1 MAETSPRL
9 LLPWLQAAQAQK
21 HVTHNEALRRLD
33 GLVNLTV
40 EDRNRSAPPANPV
53 EGAAYLVAAGATGLW
68 AGWSGDVAL
77 WADGAW
83 MRLPMRIGWRV
94 WVVVEELMLVRLAA
108 GWITLDAAM
117 GLLVRGA
124 STDLAKGALGSWTRA
139 AVIEASVIGLSGSSV
154 TTALTI
160 PAGALV
166 IGVSARVTTAITGA
180 TGFAL
185 GISGEPA
192 AFGSG
197 FGIGAG
203 SLAQLPIPP
212 RAFALATPVRV
223 SAEGGSFTGG
233 ALRLACHTLSIGAP
247 A

>member
-40 EDRNRSAPPANPV
+40 EDRSRSAPPTNPA
-53 EGAAYLVAAGATGLW
+53 EGTAYLVAAGASGLW

-83 MRLPMRIGWRV
+83 LRLPARPGWRL
-94 WVVVEELMLVRLAA
+94 WVVAEQLMLVRLAA
-108 GWITLDAAM
+108 GWVTLDAAM

-124 STDLAKGALGSWTRA
+124 STDLAEGALGSKTQA
-139 AVIEASVIGLSGSSV
+139 AVVEASVTALSGSSV

-166 IGVSARVTTAITGA
+166 IGVSARVTTAITGV

-185 GISGEPA
+185 GSA
-192 AFGSG
+192 ADPSIFGAG
-197 FGIGAG
+197 FGPGLG
-203 SLAQLPIPP
+203 VLAELPIAPQ
-212 RAFALATPVRV
+212 AFAVATPVRV
-223 SAEGGSFTGG
+223 AAEGGSFTGG

>member
-40 EDRNRSAPPANPV
+40 EDRSRSAPPANPV
-53 EGAAYLVAAGATGLW
+53 EGAAYLVAAGASGVW
-68 AGWSGDVAL
+68 AGWSGDIAL
-77 WADGAW
+77 WSDGAW
-83 MRLPMRIGWRV
+83 LRLPARPGWRV
-94 WVVVEELMLVRLAA
+94 WVLAEEVMLIRLSA
-108 GWITLDAAM
+108 GWVTLDAAM
-117 GLLVRGA
+117 GLLVRGG
-124 STDLAKGALGSWTRA
+124 STDLAEGALGSTTRA
-139 AVIEASVIGLSGSSV
+139 AVIEASVAGLSGSGV
-154 TTALTI
+154 TTGLTI

-185 GISGEPA
+185 GTAAEPS
-192 AFGSG
+192 AFGAG
-197 FGIGAG
+197 FGPGLWA
-203 SLAQLPIPP
+203 LAELPIAP
-212 RAFALATPVRV
+212 RAFTLATPVRV

-233 ALRLACHTLSIGAP
+233 AMRLACHILSIGAP

>member
-21 HVTHNEALRRLD
+21 HITHNEALRRLD

-40 EDRNRSAPPANPV
+40 EDRSRSAPPASPA
-53 EGAAYLVAAGATGLW
+53 EGTAYLVAAGASGLW
-68 AGWSGDVAL
+68 AGWSGDIAL
-77 WADGAW
+77 WSDGAW
-83 MRLPMRIGWRV
+83 MRLPARPGWRL
-94 WVVVEELMLVRLAA
+94 WVLAEEVMLVRLAP
-108 GWITLDAAM
+108 GWVTLDAAM

-124 STDLAKGALGSWTRA
+124 STDLAEGALGSTTRA
-139 AVIEASVIGLSGSSV
+139 AVIEASVAGLSGSGV
-154 TTALTI
+154 TTGLTI
-160 PAGALV
+160 PVGALV
-166 IGVSARVTTAITGA
+166 IGVSVRVTTAITGA

-185 GISGEPA
+185 GTAAEPS
-192 AFGSG
+192 AFGAG
-197 FGIGAG
+197 FGAGLGA
-203 SLAQLPIPP
+203 LAELPIAP

-223 SAEGGSFTGG
+223 SAEGGNFTGG

>member
-9 LLPWLQAAQAQK
+9 LLPYLQAAQAQK

-40 EDRNRSAPPANPV
+40 EDRSRSAPPANPV

-77 WADGAW
+77 WTDGAW
-83 MRLPMRIGWRV
+83 LRLPARIGWRA
-94 WVVVEELMLVRLAA
+94 WVVAEQLMLVRLAA
-108 GWITLDAAM
+108 GWVTLVAAM

-124 STDLAKGALGSWTRA
+124 STDLAEGALGSRTRA
-139 AVIEASVIGLSGSSV
+139 SVIEASVTGLSGSSM
-154 TTALTI
+154 TTVLTI

-166 IGVSARVTTAITGA
+166 FGISARVTTALTGA

-185 GISGEPA
+185 GIAGEPA
-192 AFGSG
+192 AFGAG
-197 FGIGAG
+197 FGIGVG
-203 SLAQLPIPP
+203 SLAQLPITP

-223 SAEGGSFTGG
+223 SPEGGSFTGG

>member
-40 EDRNRSAPPANPV
+40 EDRSRSAPTANPP
-53 EGAAYLVAAGATGLW
+53 EGAAYLVAAGASGLW
-68 AGWSGDVAL
+68 AGWSGDIAM
-77 WADGAW
+77 WTDGAW
-83 MRLPMRIGWRV
+83 LRLPARIGWRV
-94 WVVVEELMLVRLAA
+94 WVVAEQLMLVRLAA
-108 GWITLDAAM
+108 GWVTLDAAM

-124 STDLAKGALGSWTRA
+124 NTDLAEGALGSKTRA
-139 AVIEASVIGLSGSSV
+139 AVVEASVTGLSGSSV

-160 PAGALV
+160 PGGALV

-185 GISGEPA
+185 GTAAEPSV
-192 AFGSG
+192 FGAG
-197 FGIGAG
+197 FGPGLG
-203 SLAQLPIPP
+203 VLAELPIAP

-233 ALRLACHTLSIGAP
+233 ALRLTCHILAIGAP

>member
-1 MAETSPRL
+1 MAETSLRL
-9 LLPWLQAAQAQK
+9 LLPYLQAAQAQK

-40 EDRNRSAPPANPV
+40 EDRSRSVPPANPA

-68 AGWSGDVAL
+68 AGWSGDIAI

-83 MRLPMRIGWRV
+83 MRLSARIGWRI
-94 WVVVEELMLVRLAA
+94 WVIAEQLMLVRLVA
-108 GWITLDAAM
+108 GWVSLDAAM

-124 STDLAKGALGSWTRA
+124 STDLAEGALGGQTRA
-139 AVIEASVIGLSGSSV
+139 AVIEASVSGLSGSSV

-166 IGVSARVTTAITGA
+166 IGISARVTTAITGA

-185 GISGEPA
+185 GIAAEPSV
-192 AFGSG
+192 FGAG
-197 FGIGAG
+197 VGIGSG
-203 SLAQLPIPP
+203 SLAQLPISP

-233 ALRLACHTLSIGAP
+233 ALRLGCHALSIGAP

>member
-40 EDRNRSAPPANPV
+40 EDRSRSAPPANAA
-53 EGAAYLVAAGATGLW
+53 EGAAYLVAGGASGLW
-68 AGWSGDVAL
+68 AGWSGDIAL
-77 WADGAW
+77 WSDGAW
-83 MRLPMRIGWRV
+83 LRLPARPGWRL
-94 WVVVEELMLVRLAA
+94 WVLAEDLLLVRVAA
-108 GWITLDAAM
+108 GWVTLDAAM
-117 GLLVRGA
+117 GLLVRGG
-124 STDLAKGALGSWTRA
+124 STDLVEGALGSTTRA
-139 AVIEASVIGLSGSSV
+139 AVIEASVAGLSGSGV
-154 TTALTI
+154 TTGLTI

-166 IGVSARVTTAITGA
+166 IGVSARVTTAIPGA

-185 GISGEPA
+185 GTAAEPSI
-192 AFGSG
+192 FGAG
-197 FGIGAG
+197 FGAG
-203 SLAQLPIPP
+203 LGTLAELPIAP
-212 RAFALATPVRV
+212 RAFAVATPVRV

-233 ALRLACHTLSIGAP
+233 ALRLACHILSIGAP

>member
-9 LLPWLQAAQAQK
+9 LLPYLQAAQAQK
-21 HVTHNEALRRLD
+21 HVTHNEALRQLD

-40 EDRNRSAPPANPV
+40 EDRSRSAPPTNPV

-83 MRLPMRIGWRV
+83 MRLPARIGWRL
-94 WVVVEELMLVRLAA
+94 WVVAEQLMLVRLAA
-108 GWITLDAAM
+108 GWVTLDAAM

-124 STDLAKGALGSWTRA
+124 STDLAEGALGSRTRVGA
-139 AVIEASVIGLSGSSV
+139 IEASVTGLSGSSV

-166 IGVSARVTTAITGA
+166 FGISARVITAITGA

-185 GISGEPA
+185 GTAAEPA
-192 AFGSG
+192 AFGAG

-203 SLAQLPIPP
+203 SLAQLPITP
-212 RAFALATPVRV
+212 RAFALAAPVRV

>member
-1 MAETSPRL
+1 
-9 LLPWLQAAQAQK
+9 
-21 HVTHNEALRRLD
+21 
-33 GLVNLTV
+33 
-40 EDRNRSAPPANPV
+40 
-53 EGAAYLVAAGATGLW
+53 
-68 AGWSGDVAL
+68 
-77 WADGAW
+77 
-83 MRLPMRIGWRV
+83 MRLPARIGWRL
-94 WVVVEELMLVRLAA
+94 WVIEEQAMLVRLAA
-108 GWITLDAAM
+108 GWVTLDVAM

-124 STDLAKGALGSWTRA
+124 STDLAEGALGSRTRT
-139 AVIEASVIGLSGSSV
+139 AVTEASVTGLSGSNM
-154 TTALTI
+154 TTVLTI

-185 GISGEPA
+185 GIAGEPA
-192 AFGSG
+192 AFGAG

-203 SLAQLPIPP
+203 SLAQLPISP

-233 ALRLACHTLSIGAP
+233 ALRLACHTFSIGAP

>member
-1 MAETSPRL
+1 MADTSPRL
-9 LLPWLQAAQAQK
+9 LLPYIQAAQAQK

-40 EDRNRSAPPANPV
+40 EDRSRSAPPANPT
-53 EGAAYLVAAGATGLW
+53 EGTAYLVAAGATGLW
-68 AGWSGDVAL
+68 AGWSGDIAL

-83 MRLPMRIGWRV
+83 MRLPARIGWRL
-94 WVVVEELMLVRLAA
+94 WVIAEQLILVRLAA
-108 GWITLDAAM
+108 GWVTLDLAM

-124 STDLAKGALGSWTRA
+124 STDLAEGPLGSRTRVGA
-139 AVIEASVIGLSGSSV
+139 SEASVTGLSGSSV
-154 TTALTI
+154 TTTLTI

-185 GISGEPA
+185 GIAAEPA
-192 AFGSG
+192 AFGAG

-203 SLAQLPIPP
+203 SLAQLPITP
-212 RAFALATPVRV
+212 RAFVLATPVRV
-223 SAEGGSFTGG
+223 SVEGGSFTGG
-233 ALRLACHTLSIGAP
+233 ALRLACHIISIGAP

>member
-40 EDRNRSAPPANPV
+40 EDRSRSAPPTNPA
-53 EGAAYLVAAGATGLW
+53 EGTAYLVAAGASGVW
-68 AGWSGDVAL
+68 AGWSGDIAL
-77 WADGAW
+77 WSDGAW
-83 MRLPMRIGWRV
+83 LRLPALPGWRV
-94 WVVVEELMLVRLAA
+94 WVLAEEVMLVRLSA
-108 GWITLDAAM
+108 GWVTLDAAM

-124 STDLAKGALGSWTRA
+124 STDLAKGALGSKTRA
-139 AVIEASVIGLSGSSV
+139 EVIEASVTGLSGSSV

-160 PAGALV
+160 PAEALV
-166 IGVSARVTTAITGA
+166 IGVSARVTTSITGA

-185 GISGEPA
+185 GTAAEPS
-192 AFGSG
+192 AFGAG
-197 FGIGAG
+197 FGPGLG
-203 SLAQLPIPP
+203 VLAELPIAP
-212 RAFALATPVRV
+212 RAFAVATPVRV
-223 SAEGGSFTGG
+223 SAEGGNFTGG
-233 ALRLACHTLSIGAP
+233 ALRLACHILAIGAP

>member
-1 MAETSPRL
+1 MAETSARL

-40 EDRNRSAPPANPV
+40 EDRNRSAPPANPA
-53 EGAAYLVAAGATGLW
+53 EGAAYLVAAGASGLW
-68 AGWSGDVAL
+68 AGWSGDIAL

-83 MRLPMRIGWRV
+83 LRLPARPGWRL
-94 WVVVEELMLVRLAA
+94 WVLAEDIMLVRLAA

-124 STDLAKGALGSWTRA
+124 STDLAEGALGSRTRA
-139 AVIEASVIGLSGSSV
+139 LVVEASVSGLAGSSV
-154 TTALTI
+154 TTPLTI

-185 GISGEPA
+185 GTAAEPS
-192 AFGSG
+192 AFGAG
-197 FGIGAG
+197 FGPGLG
-203 SLAQLPIPP
+203 VLAELPITP
-212 RAFALATPVRV
+212 RTFALATPVRV
-223 SAEGGSFTGG
+223 SAEGGNFTGG
-233 ALRLACHTLSIGAP
+233 ALRLACHILSIGAP

>member
-1 MAETSPRL
+1 MADTTTNL
-9 LLPWLQAAQAQK
+9 LLPYILASQAQK
-21 HVTHNEALRRLD
+21 HVTHNEALRLLD

-40 EDRNRSAPPANPV
+40 EDRSRSAPPANPV

-68 AGWSGDVAL
+68 AGWSGDIAL

-83 MRLPMRIGWRV
+83 MRLPARIGWQA
-94 WVVVEELMLVRLAA
+94 WVIAEQLMLVRLAE
-108 GWITLDAAM
+108 GWVTLDAAM

-124 STDLAKGALGSWTRA
+124 STDLTEGPLGSRTRA
-139 AVIEASVIGLSGSSV
+139 AVIEATATGLSGSSV
-154 TTALTI
+154 STALTI

-166 IGVSARVTTAITGA
+166 IGVSARVTTAINGA
-180 TGFAL
+180 IGFAL
-185 GISGEPA
+185 GIAGEPS
-192 AFGSG
+192 AFGAG

>member
-1 MAETSPRL
+1 MADISSRL
-9 LLPWLQAAQAQK
+9 LLPYIQAAQAQK

-33 GLVNLTV
+33 GLVNLAV
-40 EDRNRSAPPANPV
+40 DDRSRSAPPANPV

-83 MRLPMRIGWRV
+83 MRLPARIGWRL
-94 WVVVEELMLVRLAA
+94 WVVAEQLMLVRLAA
-108 GWITLDAAM
+108 GWVTLDAAM

-124 STDLAKGALGSWTRA
+124 STDLAEGPLGSRTRA
-139 AVIEASVIGLSGSSV
+139 AVVEASVSGLSGSSV

-185 GISGEPA
+185 GTAAEPA
-192 AFGSG
+192 AFGAG
-197 FGIGAG
+197 FGTALGV
-203 SLAQLPIPP
+203 LAEMPIAP
-212 RAFALATPVRV
+212 RAFALATPVLV
-223 SAEGGSFTGG
+223 SAEGGSFTSG
-233 ALRLACHTLSIGAP
+233 ALRIACHTLSIGVP

>member
-40 EDRNRSAPPANPV
+40 EDRSHSAPPANAA
-53 EGAAYLVAAGATGLW
+53 EGAAYLVAGGASGLW

-83 MRLPMRIGWRV
+83 MRLPPRPGWRL
-94 WVVVEELMLVRLAA
+94 WVLAEDVMLVRLAA
-108 GWITLDAAM
+108 GWVTLDAAM

-124 STDLAKGALGSWTRA
+124 STNLAEGALGSTTRA
-139 AVIEASVIGLSGSSV
+139 AVIEASVSGLSGSSV

-160 PAGALV
+160 PTGALV
-166 IGVSARVTTAITGA
+166 IGVSARVTTAIIGA
-180 TGFAL
+180 TDFAL
-185 GISGEPA
+185 GTAAEPS
-192 AFGSG
+192 AFGAG
-197 FGIGAG
+197 FGPGLGA
-203 SLAQLPIPP
+203 LAELPIVP
-212 RAFALATPVRV
+212 RAFALAMPVRV
-223 SAEGGSFTGG
+223 SAEGGNFTGG
-233 ALRLACHTLSIGAP
+233 ALRLACHILSIGAP

>member
-1 MAETSPRL
+1 MADTSPRL
-9 LLPWLQAAQAQK
+9 LLPYLQAAQAQK

-40 EDRNRSAPPANPV
+40 DDRNRIVPPANPT

-68 AGWSGDVAL
+68 AGWSGDIAL
-77 WADGAW
+77 WADAAW
-83 MRLPMRIGWRV
+83 MRLPARIGWRL
-94 WVVVEELMLVRLAA
+94 WVIAEQLVLVRLAA
-108 GWITLDAAM
+108 GWVTLDTAM

-124 STDLAKGALGSWTRA
+124 STDLAEGALGGRTRA
-139 AVIEASVIGLSGSSV
+139 AIVEASVTGLSGSSV
-154 TTALTI
+154 TTTLTI

-166 IGVSARVTTAITGA
+166 FGISARVTTALTGA

-185 GISGEPA
+185 GIAGEPA
-192 AFGSG
+192 AFGAG
-197 FGIGAG
+197 FGIGVG
-203 SLAQLPIPP
+203 SLAQLPITP

-233 ALRLACHTLSIGAP
+233 ALQLACHTFSIGAP

>member
-1 MAETSPRL
+1 MADTSPRL
-9 LLPWLQAAQAQK
+9 LLPYLQAAQAQK

-40 EDRNRSAPPANPV
+40 EDRSRSAPPANPV
-53 EGAAYLVAAGATGLW
+53 EGAAYLVAAGASNLW
-68 AGWSGDVAL
+68 AGWSGDIAL

-83 MRLPMRIGWRV
+83 VRLPARVGWRLWLV
-94 WVVVEELMLVRLAA
+94 AEQLMLVRLAA
-108 GWITLDAAM
+108 GWVTLDAAM

-124 STDLAKGALGSWTRA
+124 STDLAEGALGSRTRA
-139 AVIEASVIGLSGSSV
+139 AVVETTVTGLSGSSV
-154 TTALTI
+154 TSALTI

-166 IGVSARVTTAITGA
+166 IGVSARVTTALSGA

-185 GISGEPA
+185 GIAGEPS
-192 AFGSG
+192 AFGAG

-203 SLAQLPIPP
+203 SLAELPITP

>member
-9 LLPWLQAAQAQK
+9 LLPYLQAAQAQK

-40 EDRNRSAPPANPV
+40 EDHSRSAPPANPV

-68 AGWSGDVAL
+68 AGWSGDIAL

-83 MRLPMRIGWRV
+83 TRLPARIGWRV
-94 WVVVEELMLVRLAA
+94 WVIAEQLILVRLAA
-108 GWITLDAAM
+108 GWVTLDAAM

-124 STDLAKGALGSWTRA
+124 STDLTEGALGGRTRA
-139 AVIEASVIGLSGSSV
+139 AVIETSVTGLSGSSM
-154 TTALTI
+154 TTVLTI

-180 TGFAL
+180 TGFVL
-185 GISGEPA
+185 GIAAESA
-192 AFGSG
+192 AFGAG

>member
-9 LLPWLQAAQAQK
+9 LLPYLQAAQAQK

-40 EDRNRSAPPANPV
+40 EDRSRSAPPANPV

-68 AGWSGDVAL
+68 TGWSGDVAL

-83 MRLPMRIGWRV
+83 MRLPARIGWRV
-94 WVVVEELMLVRLAA
+94 WVVAEQLLLVRLAA
-108 GWITLDAAM
+108 GWVTLDAAM
-117 GLLVRGA
+117 GLLVRGG
-124 STDLAKGALGSWTRA
+124 STDLAEGALGSTTRA
-139 AVIEASVIGLSGSSV
+139 EVIEASVSGLSGSSV
-154 TTALTI
+154 TTTLTI

-185 GISGEPA
+185 GIAGEPA
-192 AFGSG
+192 AFGAG
-197 FGIGAG
+197 LGIGAG
-203 SLAQLPIPP
+203 SLAQLPITP

-223 SAEGGSFTGG
+223 SAEAGSFTGG
-233 ALRLACHTLSIGAP
+233 ALRLACHTFSIGAP

>member
-40 EDRNRSAPPANPV
+40 EDRSRSAPPANPA
-53 EGAAYLVAAGATGLW
+53 EGAAYLVAAGASGLW

-83 MRLPMRIGWRV
+83 LRLPARPGWRL
-94 WVVVEELMLVRLAA
+94 WVLAEEVMLVRLAA
-108 GWITLDAAM
+108 GWVTLDAAM

-124 STDLAKGALGSWTRA
+124 STDLAEGALGSKTRA
-139 AVIEASVIGLSGSSV
+139 AVVEASVSGLSGSSV
-154 TTALTI
+154 TTALSI

-166 IGVSARVTTAITGA
+166 IGVSARVTSAITGA

-185 GISGEPA
+185 GTAAEPS
-192 AFGSG
+192 AFGAG
-197 FGIGAG
+197 FGPGLGA
-203 SLAQLPIPP
+203 LAELPIVP
-212 RAFALATPVRV
+212 RAFAIATPVRV

-233 ALRLACHTLSIGAP
+233 AMRPACHILTIGAP

>member
-9 LLPWLQAAQAQK
+9 LLPYLQAAQAQK
-21 HVTHNEALRRLD
+21 HVTHNEALRRID

-40 EDRNRSAPPANPV
+40 EDRSRSAPPANPT

-68 AGWSGDVAL
+68 AGWSGDIAL

-83 MRLPMRIGWRV
+83 MRLPARIGWRL
-94 WVVVEELMLVRLAA
+94 WVIAEQLMLVRLAA
-108 GWITLDAAM
+108 GWVTLDSAM

-124 STDLAKGALGSWTRA
+124 SSDLAEGALGSRTRA
-139 AVIEASVIGLSGSSV
+139 AVIEASATGLSGSSV

-160 PAGALV
+160 PAVALV
-166 IGVSARVTTAITGA
+166 IGVSGRVTTAITGA

-185 GISGEPA
+185 GIAAEPA
-192 AFGSG
+192 AFGAG

-203 SLAQLPIPP
+203 FLAQLPIPP

>member
-9 LLPWLQAAQAQK
+9 LLPYLQAAQAQK

-40 EDRNRSAPPANPV
+40 EDRNRSAPPTNPA

-68 AGWSGDVAL
+68 AGWSGDIAL

-83 MRLPMRIGWRV
+83 MRLPARIGWRL
-94 WVVVEELMLVRLAA
+94 WVVAEQLMLVCLTA
-108 GWITLDAAM
+108 GWVTLDLAM

-124 STDLAKGALGSWTRA
+124 STDLAEGPLGSRTRA
-139 AVIEASVIGLSGSSV
+139 AVIEASVTGLSGGSV
-154 TTALTI
+154 TTTLTI

-185 GISGEPA
+185 GIAAEPA
-192 AFGSG
+192 AFGAG

-203 SLAQLPIPP
+203 SLAQLPITP
-212 RAFALATPVRV
+212 RGFALSTAVRV
-223 SAEGGSFTGG
+223 LAEGGSFTGG
-233 ALRLACHTLSIGAP
+233 AMRVACHTLSIGAP